1 MTNLRPGA
9 SASWFTRDRVLVGIP
24 VALSGL
30 VCIGL
35 VVAVVLPALGRIGE
49 LKTEIADFE
58 AKKASLPGLQ
68 AQLANAEK
76 SQQVLLEQ
84 QTLLVDLIA
93 GRDRIAT
100 FLALL
105 EQEAFATGVTIV
117 RYEPLA
123 APLPTTAAET
133 PGSTSQ
139 QEDEASSDLLQA
151 LGYRQ
156 TAVALGVQ
164 GGYEALQG
172 FLRRMEALELLV
184 DASDLELRNRP
195 DQTPTQPP
203 LTELGLR
210 LSFFDRAPEP
220 KAEAD
225 GNNLSTSDQ

>member
-1 MTNLRPGA
+1 MTNLQPGA
-9 SASWFTRDRVLVGIP
+9 SASWFTRERVLVGIP

-30 VCIGL
+30 VCLGL

-68 AQLANAEK
+68 AQLANAEQ

-123 APLPTTAAET
+123 APPPTTAAET

-220 KAEAD
+220 EAEAD